1 MADNDHHNRREGQ
14 MKEQLLKAALK
25 LFTQKGYAATSVRE
39 IVAAAGVSKPMLYYY
54 FENKEGIYRALMQRL
69 FGQLELLFQDYHAKT
84 SSIKEQLLSLFDRGF
99 SLVSDNR
106 DLIRLMHAIYYG
118 PPQGAPFFD
127 FDAYHMKFQGFI
139 RQIVERGVRTGEFRS
154 GNAGDMAWALMG
166 AAQIA
171 TEEQILNR
179 EPQID
184 RKKLRRI
191 LNAIFH
197 GVDAGSQKGR
207 KQ

>member
-1 MADNDHHNRREGQ
+1 MANNDTHSKREGQ

-25 LFTQKGYAATSVRE
+25 LFTQKGYAGTSVRE
-39 IVAAAGVSKPMLYYY
+39 IVATAGVSKPMLYYY

-127 FDAYHMKFQGFI
+127 FDAYHTKFQGFI
-139 RQIVERGVRTGEFRS
+139 RQIVEKGVKTGEFRS
-154 GNAGDMAWALMG
+154 GKASDMAWALMG

-184 RKKLRRI
+184 RKKLQRI
-191 LNAIFH
+191 LSVIFQ
-197 GVDAGSQKGR
+197 GVEAESR
-207 KQ
+207 KEGKR